1 MCLGV
6 SGPYGAPQYFPPL
19 KSNHAAV
26 CKKSRDEI
34 NVDHSC
40 LVKGLCPNVR
50 LDVYF
55 PGFPT
60 LKHIP
65 HTVSFQ
71 VIYRIM
77 FVCIVYIVRNTKS
90 QYNEIVQV
98 MKLYSL

>member
-1 MCLGV
+1 MHMNKSACICLGV
-6 SGPYGAPQYFPPL
+6 SGPYEAPQYFPPL

-26 CKKSRDEI
+26 CKKSRDDI
-34 NVDHSC
+34 NVDRSC

-50 LDVYF
+50 LDIYF

-71 VIYRIM
+71 VIYGIM
-77 FVCIVYIVRNTKS
+77 FVHSHVPND
-90 QYNEIVQV
+90 E
-98 MKLYSL
+98 

>member
-1 MCLGV
+1 MSVFVHMHMNKSACICLGV
-6 SGPYGAPQYFPPL
+6 SGPYEAPQYFPPL

-26 CKKSRDEI
+26 CKKSRDDI
-34 NVDHSC
+34 NVDRSC

-50 LDVYF
+50 LDIYF

-71 VIYRIM
+71 AIYGIM
-77 FVCIVYIVRNTKS
+77 FVHSRVPND
-90 QYNEIVQV
+90 E
-98 MKLYSL
+98 